1 MRYGIYTCV
10 RNALLM
16 CSQQLAGYLV
26 TAMAF
31 RTNTLLLNFLI
42 VEDWI
47 LYALRIHKPDP
58 SDDLD
63 LADYE
68 WHNFGD
74 MEQQRDSSRPA
85 LVRHST
91 A

>member
-1 MRYGIYTCV
+1 MRYDIYTCV
-10 RNALLM
+10 RKALLN

-47 LYALRIHKPDP
+47 LYALRVHKPDP

-63 LADYE
+63 SAHFA
-68 WHNFGD
+68 WHDSGD
-74 MEQQRDSSRPA
+74 MEQQRGSARPA
-85 LVRHST
+85 LVRHMT